1 MPSSLTA
8 VSPLPFT
15 RALLCLALSV
25 AALLPPAG
33 QAAPAVQSAPA
44 ASAKQAAQKVTSVEG
59 INEYLLPNGLRVLLA
74 PDQSKPTTTVNMT
87 YLVGSRHENYGETGM
102 AHLLEH
108 MLFKGT
114 PTMRNALAEFSRR
127 GLQANGSTWTDRTNY
142 FASFAAN
149 ADNLDWYLKW
159 QADAM
164 VNSLIARKDLDSE
177 MTVVRNEMESGENN
191 PFRVLMSK
199 MQAVAYQW
207 HNYGKNTIGARSDVE
222 NVDIGRLQ
230 AFYRTYYQPDNAVLI
245 VSGQFDEAHTLA
257 AISQTF
263 GKIPR
268 PKRALPRLYTV
279 EPVQDGERSVTLRRS
294 GGSPLVAAMY
304 HVPPGGAADSA
315 AVDMLAGI
323 LGDAPSGRL
332 YKALVETRLAAST
345 FGFTFDMHDPGLV
358 MLGAQLQP
366 GADMDAARARM
377 LETLESVKEHPITE
391 EELERARTRWL
402 KDWDMAY
409 SDPQKVGVSLS
420 ESIAQGDWRLFF
432 LARDRIRALKLA
444 DVQRVAESYLLRANR
459 TLGTYLPTD
468 GPQRAPAS
476 QPLNLQA
483 ALKDYKGDPD
493 FQQAEAFD
501 ATPANIDA
509 RTQRK
514 TLDLPNGPVKLA
526 LLPKST
532 RGHLVNA
539 QLVVQFGDAD
549 SLRGQRAVSQAVGAL
564 LDNGTATMTRQQ
576 IDDRFDALRAD
587 VGFSGGGTGVS
598 VGISTTRDN
607 LPAAVE
613 LALEVLRTA
622 NFPEDQLDEYKRRG
636 LASLQSA
643 RQEPTAVASQALARH
658 RNAYPPEDLRYTPS
672 FDEQEAEYQALTRDA
687 LVQFHDRFYGAG
699 RIRFAAVGDFD
710 PAGVE
715 QALSKGLAG
724 WKQAPAYTR
733 VPNPYREVPAKRFDL
748 SLPDKANA
756 FYLAALPV
764 QLQDTDADYA
774 AAMLANYLLGSSET
788 SRLWMRVRE
797 REGLSYN
804 VRSSLSVSSYEPSSQ
819 WSMYAIYAPSNRA
832 RLETAIKEETER
844 VLREGFTEEEVKDG
858 IASLMN
864 LRHLARAQDARLAGA
879 WSDYLDLD
887 RTFAFA
893 AESDRRLQA
902 LTAAQV
908 NAALRKYFKP
918 EDFSTAVAGTFQP

>member
-8 VSPLPFT
+8 FRSGSLG
-15 RALLCLALSV
+15 RALACVALSMT
-25 AALLPPAG
+25 ALLPPSA
-33 QAAPAVQSAPA
+33 QAARASDSLPAGV
-44 ASAKQAAQKVTSVEG
+44 QKVTAVEG
-59 INEYLLPNGLRVLLA
+59 INEYRLPNGLRILLA

-87 YLVGSRHENYGETGM
+87 YLVGSRQENYGETGM

-149 ADNLDWYLKW
+149 EENLDWYLKW

-199 MQAVAYQW
+199 MMASAYQW
-207 HNYGKNTIGARSDVE
+207 HNYGKTTIGARSDVE

-245 VSGQFDEAHTLA
+245 VSGQFDEAKTLA
-257 AISQTF
+257 VIARTF
-263 GKIPR
+263 GKIPK
-268 PKRALPRLYTV
+268 PKRTLPRLYTE

-294 GGSPLVAAMY
+294 GGSPMVAAMY
-304 HVPPGGAADSA
+304 HTPQGGAADSA
-315 AVDMLAGI
+315 AMEMLASI

-332 YKALVETRLAAST
+332 YKALVETKLAAST
-345 FGFTFDMHDPGLV
+345 FGFTFGMRDPGIV
-358 MLGAQLQP
+358 MMGVQLQP
-366 GADMDAARARM
+366 GADVDAARAKM
-377 LETLESVKEHPITE
+377 LETIESLKSHPVTE

-432 LARDRIRALKLA
+432 LTRDRIRDLKLA
-444 DVQRVAESYLLRANR
+444 DVQRVAENYLLQSNR
-459 TLGTYLPTD
+459 TLGTYIPTD
-468 GPQRAPAS
+468 NPQRAPAP
-476 QPLNLQA
+476 QPLDLEA
-483 ALKDYKGDPD
+483 ELKGYKGDTD
-493 FQQAEAFD
+493 FVQAEAFD

-514 TLDLPNGPVKLA
+514 TLNLPNGPVKLA

-532 RGHLVNA
+532 RGRLVNA
-539 QLVVQFGDAD
+539 RLVVQFGDAE
-549 SLRGQRAVSQAVGAL
+549 SLRGQREIASAVGAL

-576 IDDRFDALRAD
+576 IQDRFDALRAD
-587 VGFSGGGTGVS
+587 VGFAAGGTSAV
-598 VGISTTRDN
+598 VDISTTRDN
-607 LPAAVE
+607 LPATLE
-613 LALEVLRTA
+613 LVLDILRNA
-622 NFPEDQLDEYKRRG
+622 SFPEDQLDEYRRRG
-636 LASLQSA
+636 LASVESA
-643 RQEPTAVASQALARH
+643 RQEPTAVAQLALARH
-658 RNAYPPEDLRYTPS
+658 DNPWPADDLRYTPS
-672 FDEQEAEYQALTRDA
+672 FDEQEAAYKALTRDA

-699 RIRFAAVGDFD
+699 RIRLAAVGDFD
-710 PAGVE
+710 PAAAE
-715 QALSKGLAG
+715 QALTKGLAG

-733 VPNPYREVPAKRFDL
+733 VPDPYHAVPAQRFDL

-756 FYLAALPV
+756 FYLSTMPV
-764 QLQDTDADYA
+764 KLQDTDPDYPA
-774 AAMLANYLLGSSET
+774 ALLANYLLGSSET

-804 VRSSLSVSSYEPSSQ
+804 VRSQLSASAYEPSGQ

-832 RLETAIKEETER
+832 RLEAVIKEEIDR
-844 VLREGFTEEEVKDG
+844 VLRDGFSEEEVKDG

-864 LRHLARAQDARLAGA
+864 LRHLVRAQDRRLVNA
-879 WSDYLDLD
+879 WSDYLDLG

-893 AESDRRLQA
+893 AESDRKLQA
-902 LTAAQV
+902 LTASQV

-918 EDFSTAVAGTFQP
+918 EDFSTAVAGTFK

>member
-8 VSPLPFT
+8 NRSGLLG
-15 RALLCLALSV
+15 RAFACVALSA
-25 AALLPPAG
+25 AALLPPSTHAAQART
-33 QAAPAVQSAPA
+33 QAAVPAGV
-44 ASAKQAAQKVTSVEG
+44 QKVTSVEG
-59 INEYLLPNGLRVLLA
+59 INEYRLNNGLRILLA

-87 YLVGSRHENYGETGM
+87 YLVGSRQENYGETGM

-114 PTMRNALAEFSRR
+114 PTMHNALAEFSRR

-149 ADNLDWYLKW
+149 EANLDWYLGW

-199 MQAVAYQW
+199 MMAAAYQW
-207 HNYGKNTIGARSDVE
+207 HNYGKTTIGARSDVE

-245 VSGQFDEAHTLA
+245 VSGQFDEAKTLA
-257 AISQTF
+257 VIARTF
-263 GKIPR
+263 GKIPK
-268 PKRALPRLYTV
+268 PKRTLPRLYTE
-279 EPVQDGERSVTLRRS
+279 EPVQDGERSVTLRRA
-294 GGSPLVAAMY
+294 GGSPMVAAMY
-304 HVPPGGAADSA
+304 HTPQGGAADSA
-315 AVDMLAGI
+315 AMEMLAGI

-332 YKALVETRLAAST
+332 YKSLVETKLAAST
-345 FGFTFDMHDPGLV
+345 FGFTFGMYDPG
-358 MLGAQLQP
+358 MIMMGAQLQP
-366 GADMDAARARM
+366 GASLDAARDKM
-377 LETLESVKEHPITE
+377 LETIESIKAQPITS

-432 LARDRIRALKLA
+432 VTRDRIRDLKLA
-444 DVQRVAESYLLRANR
+444 DVQRVAESYLLQSNR
-459 TLGTYLPTD
+459 TLGTYIPTD
-468 GPQRAPAS
+468 GPQRAPAP
-476 QPLNLQA
+476 QPLDLQA
-483 ALKDYKGDPD
+483 ELQGYKGDTD
-493 FQQAEAFD
+493 FVQAEAFD

-539 QLVVQFGDAD
+539 RLVVQFGDAET
-549 SLRGQRAVSQAVGAL
+549 LRGQREISRAVGAL

-576 IDDRFDALRAD
+576 IEDRFDALRAD
-587 VGFSGGGTGVS
+587 VGFAGGGTSAAVD
-598 VGISTTRDN
+598 ISTTRDN
-607 LPAAVE
+607 LPATLE
-613 LALEVLRTA
+613 LVLDVLRNA
-622 NFPEDQLDEYKRRG
+622 NFPEDQLDEYRRRG
-636 LASLQSA
+636 LASVESA
-643 RQEPTAVASQALARH
+643 RQEPTAVAQQALARH
-658 RNAYPPEDLRYTPS
+658 DNPWPADDLRYTPS
-672 FDEQEAEYQALTRDA
+672 FDEQEAAYKALTRDA

-699 RIRFAAVGDFD
+699 RVRLAAVGDFD
-710 PAGVE
+710 PAAVE
-715 QALSKGLAG
+715 QSLTKGLQG
-724 WKQAPAYTR
+724 WKKAPAYTR
-733 VPNPYREVPAKRFDL
+733 VDDPYHAVPAKRFDI

-756 FYLAALPV
+756 FYLSTMPIR
-764 QLQDTDADYA
+764 LQDTDPDYP

-804 VRSSLSVSSYEPSSQ
+804 VRSQLSASSYEPSGQ
-819 WSMYAIYAPSNRA
+819 WTLYAIYAPSNRA
-832 RLETAIKEETER
+832 RLETAIKEESER
-844 VLREGFTEEEVKDG
+844 VLREGFSAQEVKDG
-858 IASLMN
+858 IDSLMN
-864 LRHLARAQDARLAGA
+864 LRHLARAQDRRLAGA

-893 AESDRRLQA
+893 AESDRKLKA
-902 LTAAQV
+902 LTAEQV

-918 EDFSTAVAGTFQP
+918 EDFSTAVAGTFKP

>member
-8 VSPLPFT
+8 FRSGSLG
-15 RALLCLALSV
+15 RALACVALSMT
-25 AALLPPAG
+25 ALLPPSA
-33 QAAPAVQSAPA
+33 QAARASDSLPAGV
-44 ASAKQAAQKVTSVEG
+44 QKVTAVEG
-59 INEYLLPNGLRVLLA
+59 INEYRLPNGLRILLA

-87 YLVGSRHENYGETGM
+87 YLVGSRQENYGETGM

-149 ADNLDWYLKW
+149 EENLDWYLKW

-199 MQAVAYQW
+199 MMASAYQW
-207 HNYGKNTIGARSDVE
+207 HNYGKTTIGARSDVE

-245 VSGQFDEAHTLA
+245 VSGQFDEAKTLA
-257 AISQTF
+257 VIARTF
-263 GKIPR
+263 GKIPK
-268 PKRALPRLYTV
+268 PKRTLPRLYTE

-294 GGSPLVAAMY
+294 GGSPMVAAMY
-304 HVPPGGAADSA
+304 HTPQGGAADSA
-315 AVDMLAGI
+315 AMEMLASI

-332 YKALVETRLAAST
+332 YKALVETKLAAST
-345 FGFTFDMHDPGLV
+345 FGFTFGMRDPGIV
-358 MLGAQLQP
+358 MMGVQLQP
-366 GADMDAARARM
+366 GADVDAARAKM
-377 LETLESVKEHPITE
+377 LETIESLKSHPVTE

-432 LARDRIRALKLA
+432 LTRDRIRDLKLA
-444 DVQRVAESYLLRANR
+444 DVQRVAENYLLQSNR
-459 TLGTYLPTD
+459 TLGTYIPTD
-468 GPQRAPAS
+468 NPQRAPAP
-476 QPLNLQA
+476 QPLDLEA
-483 ALKDYKGDPD
+483 ELKGYKGDTD
-493 FQQAEAFD
+493 FVQAEAFD

-514 TLDLPNGPVKLA
+514 TLNLPNGPVKLA

-532 RGHLVNA
+532 RGRLVNA
-539 QLVVQFGDAD
+539 RLVVQFGDAE
-549 SLRGQRAVSQAVGAL
+549 SLRGQREIASAVGAL

-576 IDDRFDALRAD
+576 IQDRFDALRAD
-587 VGFSGGGTGVS
+587 VGFAAGGTSAV
-598 VGISTTRDN
+598 VDISTTRDN
-607 LPAAVE
+607 LPATLE
-613 LALEVLRTA
+613 LVLDILRNA
-622 NFPEDQLDEYKRRG
+622 SFPEDQLDEYRRRG
-636 LASLQSA
+636 LASVESA
-643 RQEPTAVASQALARH
+643 RQEPTAVAQLALARH
-658 RNAYPPEDLRYTPS
+658 DNPWPADDLRYTPS
-672 FDEQEAEYQALTRDA
+672 FDEQEAAYKALTRDA

-699 RIRFAAVGDFD
+699 RVRLAAVGDFD
-710 PAGVE
+710 PAAAE
-715 QALSKGLAG
+715 QALTKGLAG

-733 VPNPYREVPAKRFDL
+733 VPDPYHAVPAQRFDL

-756 FYLAALPV
+756 FYLSTMPV
-764 QLQDTDADYA
+764 KLQDTDPDYPA
-774 AAMLANYLLGSSET
+774 ALLANYLLGSSET

-804 VRSSLSVSSYEPSSQ
+804 VRSQLSASAYEPSGQ

-832 RLETAIKEETER
+832 RLEAVIKEEIDR
-844 VLREGFTEEEVKDG
+844 VLRDGFSEEEVKDG

-864 LRHLARAQDARLAGA
+864 LRHLVRAQDRRLVNA
-879 WSDYLDLD
+879 WSDYLDLG

-893 AESDRRLQA
+893 AESDRKLQA
-902 LTAAQV
+902 LTASQV

-918 EDFSTAVAGTFQP
+918 EDFSTAVAGTFK

>member
-8 VSPLPFT
+8 LRSGSLG
-15 RALLCLALSV
+15 RALACVALSMT
-25 AALLPPAG
+25 ALLPPSA
-33 QAAPAVQSAPA
+33 QAARASDSLPAGV
-44 ASAKQAAQKVTSVEG
+44 QKVTAVEG
-59 INEYLLPNGLRVLLA
+59 INEYRLPNGLRILLA

-87 YLVGSRHENYGETGM
+87 YLVGSRQENYGETGM

-149 ADNLDWYLKW
+149 EENLDWYLKW

-199 MQAVAYQW
+199 MMASAYQW
-207 HNYGKNTIGARSDVE
+207 HNYGKTTIGARSDVE

-245 VSGQFDEAHTLA
+245 VSGQFDEAKTLA
-257 AISQTF
+257 VIARTF
-263 GKIPR
+263 GKIPK
-268 PKRALPRLYTV
+268 PKRTLPRLYTE

-294 GGSPLVAAMY
+294 GGSPMVAAMY
-304 HVPPGGAADSA
+304 HTPQGGAADSA
-315 AVDMLAGI
+315 AMEMLASI

-332 YKALVETRLAAST
+332 YKALVETKLAAST
-345 FGFTFDMHDPGLV
+345 FGFTFGMRDPGIV
-358 MLGAQLQP
+358 MMGVQLQP
-366 GADMDAARARM
+366 GADVDAARAKM
-377 LETLESVKEHPITE
+377 LETIESLKSHPVTE

-432 LARDRIRALKLA
+432 LTRDRIRDLKLA
-444 DVQRVAESYLLRANR
+444 DVQRVAENYLLQSNR
-459 TLGTYLPTD
+459 TLGTYIPTD
-468 GPQRAPAS
+468 NPQRAPAP
-476 QPLNLQA
+476 QPLDLEA
-483 ALKDYKGDPD
+483 ELKGYKGDTD
-493 FQQAEAFD
+493 FVQAEAFD

-514 TLDLPNGPVKLA
+514 TLNLPNGPVKLA

-532 RGHLVNA
+532 RGRLVNA
-539 QLVVQFGDAD
+539 RLVVQFGDAE
-549 SLRGQRAVSQAVGAL
+549 SLRGQREIASAVGAL

-576 IDDRFDALRAD
+576 IQDRFDALRAD
-587 VGFSGGGTGVS
+587 VGFAAGGTSAV
-598 VGISTTRDN
+598 VDISTTRDN
-607 LPAAVE
+607 LPATLE
-613 LALEVLRTA
+613 LVLDILRNA
-622 NFPEDQLDEYKRRG
+622 SFPEDQLDEYRRRG
-636 LASLQSA
+636 LASVESA
-643 RQEPTAVASQALARH
+643 RQEPTAVAQLALARH
-658 RNAYPPEDLRYTPS
+658 DNPWPADDLRYTPS
-672 FDEQEAEYQALTRDA
+672 FDEQEAAYKALTRDA

-699 RIRFAAVGDFD
+699 RIRLAAVGDFD
-710 PAGVE
+710 PAAAE
-715 QALSKGLAG
+715 QALTKGLAG

-733 VPNPYREVPAKRFDL
+733 VPDPYHAVPAQRFDL

-756 FYLAALPV
+756 FYLSTMPV
-764 QLQDTDADYA
+764 KLQDTDPDYPA
-774 AAMLANYLLGSSET
+774 ALLANYLLGSSET

-804 VRSSLSVSSYEPSSQ
+804 VRSQLSASAYEPSGQ

-832 RLETAIKEETER
+832 RLEAVIKEEIDR
-844 VLREGFTEEEVKDG
+844 VLRDGFSEEEVKDG

-864 LRHLARAQDARLAGA
+864 LRHLVRAQDRRLVNA
-879 WSDYLDLD
+879 WSDYLDLG

-893 AESDRRLQA
+893 AESDRKLQA
-902 LTAAQV
+902 LTASQV

-918 EDFSTAVAGTFQP
+918 EDFSTAVAGTFK

>member
-8 VSPLPFT
+8 FRSGSLG
-15 RALLCLALSV
+15 RALACVALSMT
-25 AALLPPAG
+25 ALLPPSA
-33 QAAPAVQSAPA
+33 QAARASDSLPAGV
-44 ASAKQAAQKVTSVEG
+44 QKVTAVEG
-59 INEYLLPNGLRVLLA
+59 INEYRLPNGLRILLA

-87 YLVGSRHENYGETGM
+87 YLVGSRQENYGETGM

-149 ADNLDWYLKW
+149 EENLDWYLKW

-199 MQAVAYQW
+199 MMASAYQW
-207 HNYGKNTIGARSDVE
+207 HNYGKTTIGARSDVE

-245 VSGQFDEAHTLA
+245 VSGQFDEAKTLA
-257 AISQTF
+257 VIARTF
-263 GKIPR
+263 GKIPK
-268 PKRALPRLYTV
+268 PKRTLPRLYTE

-294 GGSPLVAAMY
+294 GGSPMVAAMY
-304 HVPPGGAADSA
+304 HTPQGGAADSA
-315 AVDMLAGI
+315 AMEMLASI

-332 YKALVETRLAAST
+332 YKALVETKLAAST
-345 FGFTFDMHDPGLV
+345 FGFTFGMRDPGIV
-358 MLGAQLQP
+358 MMGVQLQP
-366 GADMDAARARM
+366 GADVDAARAKM
-377 LETLESVKEHPITE
+377 LETIESLKSHPVTE

-432 LARDRIRALKLA
+432 LTRDRIRDLKLA
-444 DVQRVAESYLLRANR
+444 DVQRVAENYLLQSNR
-459 TLGTYLPTD
+459 TLGTYIPTD
-468 GPQRAPAS
+468 NPQRAPAP
-476 QPLNLQA
+476 QPLDLEA
-483 ALKDYKGDPD
+483 ELKGYKGDTD
-493 FQQAEAFD
+493 FVQAEAFD

-514 TLDLPNGPVKLA
+514 TLNLPNGPVKLA

-532 RGHLVNA
+532 RGRLVNA
-539 QLVVQFGDAD
+539 RLVVQFGDAE
-549 SLRGQRAVSQAVGAL
+549 SLRGQREIASAVGAL

-576 IDDRFDALRAD
+576 IQDRFDALRAD
-587 VGFSGGGTGVS
+587 VGFAAGGTSAV
-598 VGISTTRDN
+598 VDISTTRDN
-607 LPAAVE
+607 LPATLE
-613 LALEVLRTA
+613 LVLDILRNA
-622 NFPEDQLDEYKRRG
+622 SFPEDQLDEYRRRG
-636 LASLQSA
+636 LASVESA
-643 RQEPTAVASQALARH
+643 RQEPTAVAQLALARH
-658 RNAYPPEDLRYTPS
+658 DNPWPADDLRYTPS
-672 FDEQEAEYQALTRDA
+672 FDEQEAAYKALTRDA

-699 RIRFAAVGDFD
+699 RVRLAAVGDFD
-710 PAGVE
+710 PAAVE
-715 QALSKGLAG
+715 QSLTKGLQG
-724 WKQAPAYTR
+724 WKKAPAYTR
-733 VPNPYREVPAKRFDL
+733 VDDPYHAVPAKRFDI

-756 FYLAALPV
+756 FYLSTMPIR
-764 QLQDTDADYA
+764 LQDTDPDYP

-804 VRSSLSVSSYEPSSQ
+804 VRSQLSASSYEPSGQ
-819 WSMYAIYAPSNRA
+819 WTLYAIYAPSNRA
-832 RLETAIKEETER
+832 RLETAIKEESER
-844 VLREGFTEEEVKDG
+844 VLREGFSAQEVKDG
-858 IASLMN
+858 IDSLMN
-864 LRHLARAQDARLAGA
+864 LRHLARAQDRRLAGA

-893 AESDRRLQA
+893 AESDRKLKA
-902 LTAAQV
+902 LTAEQV

-918 EDFSTAVAGTFQP
+918 EDFSTAVAGTFKP

>member
-8 VSPLPFT
+8 NRSGPLG
-15 RALLCLALSV
+15 RAFACVALSL
-25 AALLPPAG
+25 ATLLPPATH
-33 QAAPAVQSAPA
+33 AAPAPATVAALPAGVQ
-44 ASAKQAAQKVTSVEG
+44 KLTSVEG
-59 INEYLLPNGLRVLLA
+59 INEYRLNNGLRILLA

-87 YLVGSRHENYGETGM
+87 YLVGSRQENYGETGM

-149 ADNLDWYLKW
+149 EANLDWYLGW

-199 MQAVAYQW
+199 MMATAYQW
-207 HNYGKNTIGARSDVE
+207 HNYGKTTIGARSDVE

-245 VSGQFDEAHTLA
+245 VSGQFDEAKTLA
-257 AISQTF
+257 VIARTF
-263 GKIPR
+263 GKIPK
-268 PKRALPRLYTV
+268 PKRTLPRLYTE

-294 GGSPLVAAMY
+294 GGSPMVAAMY
-304 HVPPGGAADSA
+304 HTPQGGATDSA
-315 AVDMLAGI
+315 AMEMLASI

-332 YKALVETRLAAST
+332 YKALVETKLAAST
-345 FGFTFDMHDPGLV
+345 FGFTFGMYDPGMV
-358 MLGAQLQP
+358 MMGVQLQP
-366 GADMDAARARM
+366 GASLDAARDKM
-377 LETLESVKEHPITE
+377 LETIESIKAQPITS

-432 LARDRIRALKLA
+432 VTRDRIRDLKLA
-444 DVQRVAESYLLRANR
+444 DVQRVAESYLLQSNR
-459 TLGTYLPTD
+459 TLGTYIPTD
-468 GPQRAPAS
+468 GPQRAPAP
-476 QPLNLQA
+476 QPLDLQA
-483 ALKDYKGDPD
+483 ELKGYKGDTD
-493 FQQAEAFD
+493 FVQAEAFD

-539 QLVVQFGDAD
+539 RLVVQFGDAQT
-549 SLRGQRAVSQAVGAL
+549 LRGQRDISRAVGAL

-576 IDDRFDALRAD
+576 IEDRFDALRAD
-587 VGFSGGGTGVS
+587 VGFGGGGTSAVID
-598 VGISTTRDN
+598 ISNTRDN
-607 LPAAVE
+607 LPATLE
-613 LALEVLRTA
+613 LALDVLRNA
-622 NFPEDQLDEYKRRG
+622 SFPEDQLDEYRRRG
-636 LASLQSA
+636 LASVESA
-643 RQEPTAVASQALARH
+643 RQEPTAVAQQTLARH
-658 RNAYPPEDLRYTPS
+658 DNPWPADDLRYTPS
-672 FDEQEAEYQALTRDA
+672 FDEQEAAYKALTRDA

-699 RIRFAAVGDFD
+699 RVRLAAVGDFD
-710 PAGVE
+710 PAAVE
-715 QALSKGLAG
+715 QSLTKGLQG

-733 VPNPYREVPAKRFDL
+733 VDDPYHAVPAKRFDV

-756 FYLAALPV
+756 FYLSTMPV
-764 QLQDTDADYA
+764 KLQDIDPDYP

-804 VRSSLSVSSYEPSSQ
+804 VRSQLSASSYEPSGA
-819 WSMYAIYAPSNRA
+819 WTLYAIYAPSTRA
-832 RLETAIKEETER
+832 RLETAIKEESER
-844 VLREGFTEEEVKDG
+844 VLRDGFTAAEVKDG
-858 IASLMN
+858 IDSLMN
-864 LRHLARAQDARLAGA
+864 LRHLARAQDRRLVGA

-893 AESDRRLQA
+893 AESDRKLKA
-902 LTAAQV
+902 LTAEQV

-918 EDFSTAVAGTFQP
+918 EDFSTAVAGTFKP

>member
-8 VSPLPFT
+8 NRSGPLG
-15 RALLCLALSV
+15 RAFACVALSL
-25 AALLPPAG
+25 ATLLPPAT
-33 QAAPAVQSAPA
+33 
-44 ASAKQAAQKVTSVEG
+44 QAAQAQAAVPAGVQKLTSVEG
-59 INEYLLPNGLRVLLA
+59 INEYRLNNGLRVLLA

-87 YLVGSRHENYGETGM
+87 YLVGSRQENYGETGM

-114 PTMRNALAEFSRR
+114 PTMRNALSEFSRR

-149 ADNLDWYLKW
+149 EANLDWYLGW

-199 MQAVAYQW
+199 MMATAYQW
-207 HNYGKNTIGARSDVE
+207 HNYGKTTIGARSDVE

-245 VSGQFDEAHTLA
+245 VSGQFDEAKTLA
-257 AISQTF
+257 VIARTF
-263 GKIPR
+263 GKIPK
-268 PKRALPRLYTV
+268 PKRTLPRLYTE

-294 GGSPLVAAMY
+294 GGSPMVAAMY
-304 HVPPGGAADSA
+304 HTPQGGAADSA
-315 AVDMLAGI
+315 AMEMLASI

-332 YKALVETRLAAST
+332 YKALVETKLAAST
-345 FGFTFDMHDPGLV
+345 FGFTFGMYDPGMV
-358 MLGAQLQP
+358 MMGAQLQP
-366 GADMDAARARM
+366 GASLDAARDKM
-377 LETLESVKEHPITE
+377 LETIESIKTQPITS

-432 LARDRIRALKLA
+432 VTRDRVRDLKLA
-444 DVQRVAESYLLRANR
+444 DVQRVAESYLLQSNR
-459 TLGTYLPTD
+459 TLGTYIPTD
-468 GPQRAPAS
+468 GPQRAPAP
-476 QPLNLQA
+476 QPLDLQA
-483 ALKDYKGDPD
+483 ELKGYKGDTD
-493 FQQAEAFD
+493 FVQAEAFD

-539 QLVVQFGDAD
+539 RLVVQFGDAQT
-549 SLRGQRAVSQAVGAL
+549 LRGQRDISRAVGAL

-576 IDDRFDALRAD
+576 IEDRFDALRAD
-587 VGFSGGGTGVS
+587 VGFGGGGTSAV
-598 VGISTTRDN
+598 VDISTTRDN
-607 LPAAVE
+607 LPATLE
-613 LALEVLRTA
+613 LALDVLRNA
-622 NFPEDQLDEYKRRG
+622 SFPEDQLDEYRRRG
-636 LASLQSA
+636 LASVESA
-643 RQEPTAVASQALARH
+643 RQEPTAVAQQTLARH
-658 RNAYPPEDLRYTPS
+658 DNPWPADDLRYTPS
-672 FDEQEAEYQALTRDA
+672 FDEQEAAYKALTRDA

-699 RIRFAAVGDFD
+699 RVRLAAVGDFD
-710 PAGVE
+710 PAAVE
-715 QALSKGLAG
+715 QSLTKGLQG

-733 VPNPYREVPAKRFDL
+733 VDDPYHTVPAKRFDV

-756 FYLAALPV
+756 FYLSTMPIK
-764 QLQDTDADYA
+764 LQDTDPDYP

-804 VRSSLSVSSYEPSSQ
+804 VRSQLAASSYEPSGQ
-819 WSMYAIYAPSNRA
+819 WTLYAIYAPSNRA
-832 RLETAIKEETER
+832 RLETAIKEESER
-844 VLREGFTEEEVKDG
+844 VLREGFSAAEVKDG
-858 IASLMN
+858 IDSLMN
-864 LRHLARAQDARLAGA
+864 LRHLARAQDRRLVGA

-893 AESDRRLQA
+893 AESDRKLKA
-902 LTAAQV
+902 LTAQQV

-918 EDFSTAVAGTFQP
+918 EDFSTAVAGTFKP

>member
-8 VSPLPFT
+8 LRPGNLG
-15 RALLCLALSV
+15 RALACLALSLTT
-25 AALLPPAG
+25 LLPPA
-33 QAAPAVQSAPA
+33 A
-44 ASAKQAAQKVTSVEG
+44 QAAQTQPAMPAGVQKLTSVEG
-59 INEYLLPNGLRVLLA
+59 INEYQLNNGLRILLA

-87 YLVGSRHENYGETGM
+87 YLVGSRQENYGETGM

-149 ADNLDWYLKW
+149 EANLDWYLGW

-199 MQAVAYQW
+199 MMAVAYQW
-207 HNYGKNTIGARSDVE
+207 HNYGKTTIGARSDVE

-245 VSGQFDEAHTLA
+245 VSGQFDEAKTLA
-257 AISQTF
+257 VIARTF
-263 GKIPR
+263 GKIPK
-268 PKRALPRLYTV
+268 PKRTLPRLYTE

-294 GGSPLVAAMY
+294 GGSPMVAAMY
-304 HVPPGGAADSA
+304 HTPQGGAADA
-315 AVDMLAGI
+315 AAMQMLAGI

-332 YKALVETRLAAST
+332 YKALVETKLAAST
-345 FGFTFDMHDPGLV
+345 FGFTFDMHDPGTI
-358 MLGAQLQP
+358 MLGVQLQP
-366 GADMDAARARM
+366 GASVDAARDKM
-377 LETLESVKEHPITE
+377 LETIESIKAQPITG

-432 LARDRIRALKLA
+432 LTRDRVRSLKLA
-444 DVQRVAESYLLRANR
+444 DVQRVAESYLLRSNR

-468 GPQRAPAS
+468 GPQRAPAP
-476 QPLNLQA
+476 QPLDLQA
-483 ALKDYKGDPD
+483 ELKGYKGDAD
-493 FQQAEAFD
+493 FVQAEAFD
-501 ATPANIDA
+501 ASPANIDA

-532 RGHLVNA
+532 RGHLVHA
-539 QLVVQFGDAD
+539 RLVVQFGDAET
-549 SLRGQRAVSQAVGAL
+549 LRGQRDISRAVGAL

-576 IDDRFDALRAD
+576 IEDRFDALRAD
-587 VGFSGGGTGVS
+587 VGFSGGGTGAAVD
-598 VGISTTRDN
+598 ISTTRDN
-607 LPAAVE
+607 LPATLE
-613 LALEVLRTA
+613 LALDVLRNA
-622 NFPEDQLDEYKRRG
+622 NFPEDQLDEYRRRG
-636 LASLQSA
+636 LASVQSA
-643 RQEPTAVASQALARH
+643 RQEPTAVAQQALARH
-658 RNAYPPEDLRYTPS
+658 DNPWPADDLRYAPN
-672 FDEQEAEYQALTRDA
+672 FDEQEAAYKALTRDA
-687 LVQFHDRFYGAG
+687 LAQFHDRFYGAG
-699 RIRFAAVGDFD
+699 RVRLAAVGDFD
-710 PAGVE
+710 PAAVE
-715 QALSKGLAG
+715 QSLAKGLQG

-733 VPNPYREVPAKRFDL
+733 VNDPYHAVPAKRFDL
-748 SLPDKANA
+748 PLPDKANA
-756 FYLAALPV
+756 FYLSTMPV
-764 QLQDTDADYA
+764 KLQDTDPDYP

-797 REGLSYN
+797 RDGLSYN
-804 VRSSLSVSSYEPSSQ
+804 VRSQLAASSYEPSGQ
-819 WSMYAIYAPSNRA
+819 WTLYAIYAPSNRE
-832 RLETAIKEETER
+832 RLETAIKEESER
-844 VLREGFTEEEVKDG
+844 VLREGFTAEEIKDG
-858 IASLMN
+858 IDSLMN
-864 LRHLARAQDARLAGA
+864 LRHLARAQDRRLVSA

-893 AESDRRLQA
+893 ADSDRKLKA
-902 LTAAQV
+902 LTADQV
-908 NAALRKYFKP
+908 NAALRKYYKP
-918 EDFSTAVAGTFQP
+918 EDFSTAVAGTFK

>member
-8 VSPLPFT
+8 NRSGPLG
-15 RALLCLALSV
+15 RAFACVALSL
-25 AALLPPAG
+25 ATLLPPATH
-33 QAAPAVQSAPA
+33 AAPAPATVAALPAGVQ
-44 ASAKQAAQKVTSVEG
+44 KLTSVEG
-59 INEYLLPNGLRVLLA
+59 INEYRLNNGLRILLA

-87 YLVGSRHENYGETGM
+87 YLVGSRQENYGETGM

-149 ADNLDWYLKW
+149 EANLDWYLGW

-199 MQAVAYQW
+199 MMATAYQW
-207 HNYGKNTIGARSDVE
+207 HNYGKTTIGARSDVE

-245 VSGQFDEAHTLA
+245 VSGQFDEAKTLA
-257 AISQTF
+257 VIARTF
-263 GKIPR
+263 GKIPK
-268 PKRALPRLYTV
+268 PKRTLPRLYTE

-294 GGSPLVAAMY
+294 GGSPMVAAMY
-304 HVPPGGAADSA
+304 HTPQGGATDSA
-315 AVDMLAGI
+315 AMEMLASI

-332 YKALVETRLAAST
+332 YKALVETKLAAST
-345 FGFTFDMHDPGLV
+345 FGFTFGMYDPGMV
-358 MLGAQLQP
+358 MMGVQLQP
-366 GADMDAARARM
+366 GASLDAARDKM
-377 LETLESVKEHPITE
+377 LETIESIKAQPITS

-432 LARDRIRALKLA
+432 VTRDRIRDLKLA
-444 DVQRVAESYLLRANR
+444 DVQRVAESYLLQSNR
-459 TLGTYLPTD
+459 TLGTYIPTD
-468 GPQRAPAS
+468 GPQRAPAP
-476 QPLNLQA
+476 QPLDLQA
-483 ALKDYKGDPD
+483 ELKGYKGDTD
-493 FQQAEAFD
+493 FVRAEAFD

-539 QLVVQFGDAD
+539 RLVVQFGDAQT
-549 SLRGQRAVSQAVGAL
+549 LRGQRDISRAVGAL

-576 IDDRFDALRAD
+576 IEDRFDALRAD
-587 VGFSGGGTGVS
+587 VGFGGGGTSAVID
-598 VGISTTRDN
+598 ISTTRDN
-607 LPAAVE
+607 LPATLE
-613 LALEVLRTA
+613 LALDVLRNA
-622 NFPEDQLDEYKRRG
+622 SFPEDQLDEYRRRG
-636 LASLQSA
+636 LASVESA
-643 RQEPTAVASQALARH
+643 RQEPTAVAQQTLARH
-658 RNAYPPEDLRYTPS
+658 DNPWPADDLRYTPS
-672 FDEQEAEYQALTRDA
+672 FDEQEAAYKALTRDA

-699 RIRFAAVGDFD
+699 RVRLAAVGDFD
-710 PAGVE
+710 PAAVE
-715 QALSKGLAG
+715 QSLTKGLQG

-733 VPNPYREVPAKRFDL
+733 VDDPYHAVPAKRFDV

-756 FYLAALPV
+756 FYLSTMPV
-764 QLQDTDADYA
+764 KLQDIDPDYP

-804 VRSSLSVSSYEPSSQ
+804 VRSQLSASSYEPSGA
-819 WSMYAIYAPSNRA
+819 WTLYAIYAPSNRA
-832 RLETAIKEETER
+832 RLETAIKEESER
-844 VLREGFTEEEVKDG
+844 VLRDGFTAAEVKDG
-858 IASLMN
+858 IDSLMN
-864 LRHLARAQDARLAGA
+864 LRHLARAQDRRLVGA

-893 AESDRRLQA
+893 AESDRKLKA
-902 LTAAQV
+902 LTAEQV

-918 EDFSTAVAGTFQP
+918 EDFSTAVAGTFKP

>member
-8 VSPLPFT
+8 NRSGPLG
-15 RALLCLALSV
+15 RAFACVALSL
-25 AALLPPAG
+25 ATLLPPATH
-33 QAAPAVQSAPA
+33 AAPAPATVAALPAGVQ
-44 ASAKQAAQKVTSVEG
+44 KLTSVEG
-59 INEYLLPNGLRVLLA
+59 INEYRLNNGLRILLA

-87 YLVGSRHENYGETGM
+87 YLVGSRQENYGETGM

-149 ADNLDWYLKW
+149 EANLDWYLGW

-199 MQAVAYQW
+199 MMATAYQW
-207 HNYGKNTIGARSDVE
+207 HNYGKTTIGARSDVE

-245 VSGQFDEAHTLA
+245 VSGQFDEAKTLA
-257 AISQTF
+257 VIARTF
-263 GKIPR
+263 GKIPK
-268 PKRALPRLYTV
+268 PKRTLPRLYTE

-294 GGSPLVAAMY
+294 GGSPMVAAMY
-304 HVPPGGAADSA
+304 HTPQGGATDSA
-315 AVDMLAGI
+315 AMEMLASI

-332 YKALVETRLAAST
+332 YKALVETKLAAST
-345 FGFTFDMHDPGLV
+345 FGFTFGMYDPGMV
-358 MLGAQLQP
+358 MMGVQLQP
-366 GADMDAARARM
+366 GASLDAARDKM
-377 LETLESVKEHPITE
+377 LETIESIKAQPITS

-432 LARDRIRALKLA
+432 VTRDRIRDLKLA
-444 DVQRVAESYLLRANR
+444 DVQRVAESYLLQSNR
-459 TLGTYLPTD
+459 PLGTYIPTD
-468 GPQRAPAS
+468 GPQRAPAP
-476 QPLNLQA
+476 QPLDLQA
-483 ALKDYKGDPD
+483 ELKGYKGDTD
-493 FQQAEAFD
+493 FVQAEAFD

-539 QLVVQFGDAD
+539 RLVVQFGDAQT
-549 SLRGQRAVSQAVGAL
+549 LRGQRDISRAVGAL

-576 IDDRFDALRAD
+576 IEDRFDALRAD
-587 VGFSGGGTGVS
+587 VGFGGGGTSAVID
-598 VGISTTRDN
+598 ISTTRDN
-607 LPAAVE
+607 LPATLE
-613 LALEVLRTA
+613 LALDVLRNA
-622 NFPEDQLDEYKRRG
+622 SFPEDQLDEYRRRG
-636 LASLQSA
+636 LASVESA
-643 RQEPTAVASQALARH
+643 RQEPTAVAQQTLARH
-658 RNAYPPEDLRYTPS
+658 DNPWPADDLRYTPS
-672 FDEQEAEYQALTRDA
+672 FDEQEAAYKALTRDA

-699 RIRFAAVGDFD
+699 RVRLAAVGDFD
-710 PAGVE
+710 PAAVE
-715 QALSKGLAG
+715 QSLTKGLQG

-733 VPNPYREVPAKRFDL
+733 VDDPYHAVPAKRFDV

-756 FYLAALPV
+756 FYLSTMPV
-764 QLQDTDADYA
+764 KLQDIDPDYP

-804 VRSSLSVSSYEPSSQ
+804 VRSQLSASSYEPSGA
-819 WSMYAIYAPSNRA
+819 WTLYAIYAPSNRA
-832 RLETAIKEETER
+832 RLETAIKEESER
-844 VLREGFTEEEVKDG
+844 VLRDGFTAAEVKDG
-858 IASLMN
+858 IDSLMN
-864 LRHLARAQDARLAGA
+864 LRHLARAQDRRLVGA

-893 AESDRRLQA
+893 AESDRKLKA
-902 LTAAQV
+902 LTAEQV

-918 EDFSTAVAGTFQP
+918 EDFSTAVAGTFKP